1 MDAKAEIRRRARAA
15 RDALPAV
22 VRMAW
27 SQRVCARVLALSAYR
42 QAQVIH
48 VFLPIQSEVD
58 TRPIIVQA
66 LAERKCV
73 AVPAFAPGE
82 PRAVRLTTLDEASL
96 PPGQWGLPLDRK
108 RLIAPDQIDLALV
121 PLVAY
126 APVGASG
133 KLARL
138 GYGSG
143 YYDRF
148 LRMLRPDVPKV
159 GLAFS
164 VQRAAGVPLAPHDV
178 LLDAVITEQ
187 T

>member
-27 SQRVCARVLALSAYR
+27 SQRICARVLALSAYR

-48 VFLPIQSEVD
+48 VFLPIHSEVD
-58 TRPIIVQA
+58 TRPIIAQA

-96 PPGQWGLPLDRK
+96 PPGRWGLPLDRE

-148 LRMLRPDVPKV
+148 LRVLRPDVPKV

-164 VQRAAGVPLAPHDV
+164 VQRTAEVPLAPHDV

>member
-1 MDAKAEIRRRARAA
+1 MDAKAEIRRRVRAA
-15 RDALPAV
+15 RNALPAA
-22 VRMAW
+22 VRAAW
-27 SQRVCARVLALSAYR
+27 SQRICARVLALPAYR
-42 QAQVIH
+42 QAQVLH
-48 VFLPIQSEVD
+48 VFLPIHSEVD
-58 TRPIIVQA
+58 TRLIIAQA
-66 LAERKCV
+66 LIERKCV

-82 PRAVRLTTLDEASL
+82 PSAVRLTTLDETSL
-96 PPGQWGLPLDRK
+96 PPGQWGLPLDRE
-108 RLIAPDQIDLALV
+108 RLIAPDRIDLALV

-126 APVGASG
+126 APAGTSG

-143 YYDRF
+143 YYDQF
-148 LRMLRPDVPKV
+148 LRMLRPNVPKI

-164 VQRAAGVPLAPHDV
+164 VQRAAEVPLAPHDV

>member
-15 RDALPAV
+15 RDALPPD
-22 VRMAW
+22 VRAAW
-27 SQRVCARVLALSAYR
+27 SQHICARILGLPAYR

-48 VFLPIQSEVD
+48 AFLPMHSEVD
-58 TRPIIVQA
+58 TLPVIAQA
-66 LAERKCV
+66 LADQKCL
-73 AVPAFAPGE
+73 AVPALALGE
-82 PRAVRLTTLDEASL
+82 PCAVRLAVLDEVIPSL
-96 PPGQWGLPLDRK
+96 GRWGIPFNPDR
-108 RLIAPDQIDLALV
+108 LVAPEQIDLALV

-148 LRMLRPDVPKV
+148 LRMLRPDVPKI

-164 VQRAAGVPLAPHDV
+164 VQRAAEIPLAPHDV

>member
-27 SQRVCARVLALSAYR
+27 SQRICARVLALSAYR

-48 VFLPIQSEVD
+48 VFLPIHSEW
-58 TRPIIVQA
+58 TPARSSPRRWPSA
-66 LAERKCV
+66 KCV

-82 PRAVRLTTLDEASL
+82 PCAVRLTTLDEASL
-96 PPGQWGLPLDRK
+96 PPGRWGLPLDRE

-148 LRMLRPDVPKV
+148 LRVLRPDVPKV

-164 VQRAAGVPLAPHDV
+164 VQRTAEVPLAPHDV